1 MSGDS
6 EKHSR
11 SVGPQF
17 TEDVEA
23 NTSTAAAACIS
34 HVRQRFMAHR
44 RIVRHAHRLVYVN
57 RHISNNKEATIRD
70 RKKNM
75 SSLRH
80 GCGVWLCWAQRIPKD
95 PKSAWG
101 HPMMLTYSCRGR
113 LGPTNCFPRY
123 QEPSFLRWLTRNTHP
138 WTSSKYLFLFL
149 LINLPEHI
157 GKFANMLH
165 QSIRMFIPS
174 GIYHHITK
182 SRLATESKASLKPRN
197 LSPSNLNKLR
207 HLKVKSWNRDML
219 YVGWFL

>member
-1 MSGDS
+1 MLTGLFMPMGISPITRKQPSGI
-6 EKHSR
+6 EKK
-11 SVGPQF
+11 
-17 TEDVEA
+17 T
-23 NTSTAAAACIS
+23 C
-34 HVRQRFMAHR
+34 
-44 RIVRHAHRLVYVN
+44 RLCVMVAVSGY
-57 RHISNNKEATIRD
+57 A
-70 RKKNM
+70 
-75 SSLRH
+75 
-80 GCGVWLCWAQRIPKD
+80 GAQRIPKD

-165 QSIRMFIPS
+165 QSIRMFIPR